1 MAVPL
6 ALTHGED
13 QKGWRRN
20 QHLVD
25 SLPYIDSLTP
35 AEKRAVDQLIEEEMR
50 SSSKRPSDY
59 LGDLEPLPE
68 SRIAGNELLEKEMA
82 RAAAGEAMQAMDT
95 FRYNLEP
102 PQPSKRNDV
111 AAWRAALDN
120 AYAQLEHQYNR
131 LLNLE
136 LLLKFGPDA
145 WRAHNEQ
152 LAAFVARLQAQL
164 ADVRRRVDDLN
175 RERKLQQ
182 HAAGAELGQLEAEYL
197 GLVHKNAEIEGA
209 CRGLEAEVAAMR
221 DALPAELQQKLEQQ
235 QQRREE
241 ADAEA
246 EADLMQV

>member
-1 MAVPL
+1 M
-6 ALTHGED
+6 
-13 QKGWRRN
+13 
-20 QHLVD
+20 
-25 SLPYIDSLTP
+25 
-35 AEKRAVDQLIEEEMR
+35 
-50 SSSKRPSDY
+50 
-59 LGDLEPLPE
+59 
-68 SRIAGNELLEKEMA
+68 
-82 RAAAGEAMQAMDT
+82 
-95 FRYNLEP
+95 
-102 PQPSKRNDV
+102 
-111 AAWRAALDN
+111 
-120 AYAQLEHQYNR
+120 
-131 LLNLE
+131 
-136 LLLKFGPDA
+136 
-145 WRAHNEQ
+145 
-152 LAAFVARLQAQL
+152 ARLQAQL